1 MVVIHQEKT
10 IKRVTVASI
19 KRTGCFYLPD
29 TGDRV
34 WMYVEHRVNA
44 NRPDTVFIID
54 MTTGTTKEI
63 PDTTLVEEV
72 EIALIV
78 KR

>member
-10 IKRVTVASI
+10 IERVTVASI
-19 KRTGCFYLPD
+19 KRTGCFQLPD

-34 WMYVEHRVNA
+34 WMYVEHRLNA
-44 NRPDTVFIID
+44 NAHDTVFIID
-54 MTTGTTKEI
+54 MATGTTKEI

-72 EIALIV
+72 ETALIV

>member
-10 IKRVTVASI
+10 IERVAVAAI

-34 WMYVEHRVNA
+34 WMYVEHRLNA
-44 NRPDTVFIID
+44 NSKDTVFIID
-54 MTTGTTKEI
+54 MTTGTTKQI
-63 PDTTLVEEV
+63 PDTTLVEKV
-72 EIALIV
+72 ETVLIV

>member
-10 IKRVTVASI
+10 IERVTVASI
-19 KRTGCFYLPD
+19 KRTDCFYLPD
-29 TGDRV
+29 TDDRV
-34 WMYVEHRVNA
+34 WMYVEHRLNA
-44 NRPDTVFIID
+44 NGCDTVNIID

-63 PDTTLVEEV
+63 PDTTLVEKV
-72 EIALIV
+72 ETALIV